1 MSVKGG
7 LFVLGEIEALPKF
20 AAGARRGFLEDPES
34 KLPRGSLEL
43 HTDVSRV
50 TGCMSA
56 FTGGG
61 AARLISRSV
70 NAACGTAARKNT
82 SALRC
87 DFEHRLLLTR
97 V

>member
-1 MSVKGG
+1 MNVKGG
-7 LFVLGEIEALPKF
+7 LGEIEALPKF

-61 AARLISRSV
+61 SCQINFETRERSMWD
-70 NAACGTAARKNT
+70 CGQEEYFSVAM
-82 SALRC
+82 
-87 DFEHRLLLTR
+87 
-97 V
+97 